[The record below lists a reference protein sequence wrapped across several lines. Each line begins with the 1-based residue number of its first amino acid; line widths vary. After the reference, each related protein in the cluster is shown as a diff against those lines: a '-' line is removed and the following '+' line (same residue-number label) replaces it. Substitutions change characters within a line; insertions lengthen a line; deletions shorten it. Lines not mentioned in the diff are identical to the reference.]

1 MGWNR
6 LSVGDDV
13 EGYPHRRHH
22 RITRVCAAC
31 CIGLCSCFIFAVIV
45 LGLAVLIGWLALDR
59 PKSTHY
65 YIVSASVPTLS
76 VAGDSNDLLS
86 NSQINAEFTYGLEAR
101 NPNGRVTMEYEKFN
115 VQTTYLGVDIGH
127 SSVAGFRLGHK
138 KSQIVS
144 VTTQGDAVGVSNIV
158 GTALK
163 ADINQKSVTVHVK
176 VDTRVR
182 AHIGSY
188 TSFWIW
194 LHTHCQVTVTPPD
207 QGNAGTFVS
216 SVCDMSR

>member
-6 LSVGDDV
+6 LQVGEDV
-13 EGYPHRRHH
+13 EGHQHRRHH
-22 RITRVCAAC
+22 RVRRLCAGC
-31 CIGLCSCFIFAVIV
+31 CVGLCSCFIFAVVV

-65 YIVSASVPTLS
+65 YIVSASVPTLT
-76 VAGDSNDLLS
+76 VAGDTNNLLS
-86 NSQINAEFTYGLEAR
+86 NSQISAVFTYGLEAR
-101 NPNGRVTMEYEKFN
+101 NPNGRVRMEYEKFN
-115 VQTTYLGVDIGH
+115 VKTTYLGVDIGH
-127 SSVAGFRLGHK
+127 SSVPGFRLGK
-138 KSQIVS
+138 KSSQIVS

-163 ADINQKSVTVHVK
+163 AEINRKLVTVHAR

-194 LHTHCQVTVTPPD
+194 LHTDCKLTVTPPD
-207 QGNAGTFVS
+207 QGQPGTLVS
-216 SVCDMSR
+216 SSCDMSH